1 MIFRGVGN
9 APAAALTAL
18 FFLALLGGCAVLAP
32 RDAGPRAEPFDLLG
46 RVLVSFD
53 ARSFTSSVR
62 WQHGAQVDELWLM
75 TPTGQTLAHL
85 REDHTGAT
93 ITGTD
98 QVQYHGTRV
107 EALTQQALGWEFPLA
122 RLQHWVR
129 GVPAPNTT
137 SVVVERDGTG
147 RITRMTQEGWRI
159 VCEYSGAPG
168 YEGLPRRVEVTSA
181 AQNIRLVIDSWRREP
196 VANDSGQGIFIT
208 R

>member
-1 MIFRGVGN
+1 MIFRRAGIP
-9 APAAALTAL
+9 PAATLAAL
-18 FFLALLGGCAVLAP
+18 FLLSVLGGCAVFAP
-32 RDAGPRAEPFDLLG
+32 QDAGSRAEPFDLLG

-62 WQHGAQVDELWLM
+62 WQHGTEFDELWLM

-85 REDHTGAT
+85 REDRTGAT

-98 QVQYHGTRV
+98 QIPYHGTRV
-107 EALTQQALGWEFPLA
+107 EALTQRALGWEFPLA

-137 SVVVERDGTG
+137 AAIAERDSTG

-159 VCEYSGAPG
+159 VCEYSGAPE
-168 YEGLPRRVEVTSA
+168 YEGRPRRVEVTSD
-181 AQNIRLVIDSWRREP
+181 AQNIRLVIDSWRRESA
-196 VANDSGQGIFIT
+196 ANDGGQGIFIT